1 MDIIMDY
8 VRSIVHIR
16 EYPDRVRAALIARHA
31 AGLAAA
37 NFSTSCAEVSEI
49 EYSTP
54 RTRH

>member
-1 MDIIMDY
+1 MYD
-8 VRSIVHIR
+8 IVHIH